1 MTTDVRKAEI
11 HDALERHH
19 ARYEVRPY
27 YVIWD
32 QRPEG
37 APEVERKVQAGFE
50 VDLYAA
56 LEKCQVPTFDNEQAR
71 AALSYFESLARD
83 VESAAGNNCTVEVIP
98 SEGSV
103 VLDTH
108 EHFQPEAMLQIRVC
122 HHRGLDQPEGPAE
135 EKALKAIREA
145 LHELGVRES

>member
-11 HDALERHH
+11 HDLLERHH
-19 ARYEVRPY
+19 AHYEVRPY

-32 QRPEG
+32 RRPEG
-37 APEVERKVQAGFE
+37 APEVEKKVQAGFE

-56 LEKCQVPTFDNEQAR
+56 LDKCQVPPFDSEQA
-71 AALSYFESLARD
+71 LTVVNYFESLARE

-98 SEGSV
+98 YEGSL
-103 VLDTH
+103 VLDTQV
-108 EHFQPEAMLQIRVC
+108 HFQPEAMLQIRIS
-122 HHRGLDQPEGPAE
+122 HHRGLDQSEGPAE

-145 LHELGVRES
+145 LRELGVRES